1 MDQNP
6 GPIGTRQISYTPTVN
21 LTAIVCERTIVW
33 SGLFP
38 SRFADTSAHATR
50 ATPVR
55 TMSAVLQLE
64 TSKRVGVNLNTAAAA
79 EAALRTF
86 WRLAEA
92 WKLTTAEQ
100 IALLGVARTTLY
112 QWKQGKVGPLDR
124 HILERLSYLF
134 GIYAALQILLP
145 VPQRANEWIR
155 KPNTAPFLAGS
166 SALERMLGGQ
176 VADLFVVRQYLD
188 AERGGK
194 A

>member
-1 MDQNP
+1 MGAVPYPQ
-6 GPIGTRQISYTPTVN
+6 TV
-21 LTAIVCERTIVW
+21 
-33 SGLFP
+33 S
-38 SRFADTSAHATR
+38 R
-50 ATPVR
+50 ATL
-55 TMSAVLQLE
+55 TLS
-64 TSKRVGVNLNTAAAA
+64 TATAA

-92 WKLTTAEQ
+92 WNLTVAEQ
-100 IALLGVARTTLY
+100 ITLLGVARTTLY

-124 HILERLSYLF
+124 HVLERLSYLF

-145 VPQRANEWIR
+145 VPERANEWIR

-166 SALERMLGGQ
+166 SALDRMMGGQ
-176 VADLFVVRQYLD
+176 VADLFVVRQYVD

>member
-1 MDQNP
+1 VSTALNP
-6 GPIGTRQISYTPTVN
+6 
-21 LTAIVCERTIVW
+21 A
-33 SGLFP
+33 
-38 SRFADTSAHATR
+38 
-50 ATPVR
+50 
-55 TMSAVLQLE
+55 
-64 TSKRVGVNLNTAAAA
+64 TSKPLGVNLSTAAAA

-92 WKLTTAEQ
+92 WKLTTTEQ
-100 IALLGVARTTLY
+100 ITLLGVARTTLY

-124 HILERLSYLF
+124 HVLERLSYLF
-134 GIYAALQILLP
+134 GIFAALQILLP
-145 VPQRANEWIR
+145 VPARANEWIR
-155 KPNTAPFLAGS
+155 KPNTAPFLAGN